1 MCCIVVQAQALSYE
15 DLSEDLTLPGM
26 GIGTTMWHMRPTPTP
41 RNRRAP
47 DIAFAP
53 VAEEQP
59 LFEEEEEE
67 EEEEGE
73 REGEGEGE
81 GEGEEEEE
89 EEMREEEEAIVEQG
103 CARLAGVTQRVFT
116 SGLFGS
122 IVYSITKLQCFL

>member
-1 MCCIVVQAQALSYE
+1 MCCVVVQAQALSYE

-89 EEMREEEEAIVEQG
+89 EEMREEEEAMTGGSDAQDEGGQ
-103 CARLAGVTQRVFT
+103 AGGRCM
-116 SGLFGS
+116 GS
-122 IVYSITKLQCFL
+122 QFLV